1 MSEFEEELLQAADE
15 ILLLIREQ
23 SLTNHFVFG
32 TGRPVA
38 LKVTDRH
45 QILVQAVTRATTRG
59 DRANV
64 TLTSGGMEIMG
75 RIDRGE
81 YPHAL
86 LIHEGGAR
94 NVTPSMRRFFWA
106 MWYQT
111 RTATGSGSAENQMWS
126 RMRFSNILVYEPR
139 PYLMAAVQEI
149 ASQVPEILRQH
160 AFTGLSIEIQKI
172 ITGAK
177 GATVR

>member
-23 SLTNHFVFG
+23 SLTNHFIFG

-38 LKVTDRH
+38 LKVTDRTGR
-45 QILVQAVTRATTRG
+45 LAQAVTRATTRG
-59 DRANV
+59 EKANV
-64 TLTSGGMEIMG
+64 TLTQSGMEIVG
-75 RIDRGE
+75 GISKSDG

-86 LIHEGGAR
+86 LIHEGGTR

-139 PYLMAAVQEI
+139 PYLIAAVQEI

-160 AFTGLSIEIQKI
+160 AFTGLSIEIEKI
-172 ITGAK
+172 IAG
-177 GATVR
+177 VRSSI